1 MIQLSAIRQAG
12 ALPYRKEGDA
22 LSVLLITST
31 GTKRWIVPK
40 GHVEPGLSI
49 REAAEFEAYEEA
61 GVIGHLAPRSVGSY
75 SYRKRPERG
84 GDTYRVRVYP
94 LQVTQEFDDYPEAE
108 LRERRWLSVPEAIEI
123 IGDSELRRLVEKFP
137 TKLA

>member
-1 MIQLSAIRQAG
+1 MIQFAAIRQAG
-12 ALPYRKEGDA
+12 ALPYRHDGGE

-31 GTKRWIVPK
+31 GTRRWIVPK
-40 GHVEPGLSI
+40 GHVEPGLSV

-61 GVIGHLAPRSVGSY
+61 GVIGTLAPRSVGSY

-94 LQVTQEFDDYPEAE
+94 LQVTREFETYPEAGK
-108 LRERRWLSVPEAIEI
+108 RKRKWMSVPEAVEI

-137 TKLA
+137 TKLP